1 MEKITMKEKID
12 VQKPDDLGLDIS
24 DLRYFLVMLL
34 FSAVVFFLLISQRLT
49 NTFDGLWNNTW
60 FFGGYWQVVTGRWL
74 WPVID
79 ALRFGIQTEPFNSL
93 LTLSMSA
100 LAVTRLRK
108 FFTEKDSVVTYLAGM
123 AVLASTVTGIQ
134 LSYRFQSPVFGCSFL
149 FSVLAAER
157 VVRAADF
164 RKAVVQGALL
174 LVMSLA
180 CYQTSLDNFCLLLL
194 TYLLLLLF
202 RNVDREKVHAHIERS
217 LCSAAAG
224 MVLYFLL
231 TKLIVWAC
239 GWQMASYNGGADVS
253 VLSILKNLPN
263 AIAETYQL
271 FGAYFFQNYYRHNIL
286 QPVGFFVLVFLALS
300 IGLLNRFRKML
311 HRKNW
316 EYILLGV
323 AALIVLPIMCNA
335 IMLITSEAVWL
346 LQMGEGLNLFVPVCL
361 LLLEGTRT
369 NQPMVKKY
377 VRAART
383 GAVVLAV
390 LVVYGNV
397 CSAVIDQE
405 AMYEGRKTLKSMSD
419 HIADDLMSSGYFDDN
434 EQLPVLFVGRPSSNS
449 SFMKREYYLYA
460 NPYAQMGRFWLN
472 DYSARASWKAV
483 FRDIT
488 PAKLKHCSVEQ
499 YGELYSRTELEQM
512 PVYPQEGYI
521 QQIDGVVVVKISDD
535 YKVDKEFAPLID
547 LGELFQLI
555 MDDINDS

>member
-1 MEKITMKEKID
+1 MKEKID
-12 VQKPDDLGLDIS
+12 VQKPDDLGLDIL

-100 LAVTRLRK
+100 LAVTLLRK

-134 LSYRFQSPVFGCSFL
+134 L
-149 FSVLAAER
+149 
-157 VVRAADF
+157 
-164 RKAVVQGALL
+164 
-174 LVMSLA
+174 
-180 CYQTSLDNFCLLLL
+180 
-194 TYLLLLLF
+194 LLF
-202 RNVDREKVHAHIERS
+202 RNVDREKVHAHIGRS

-369 NQPMVKKY
+369 NQPMVKK
-377 VRAART
+377 
-383 GAVVLAV
+383 
-390 LVVYGNV
+390 
-397 CSAVIDQE
+397 
-405 AMYEGRKTLKSMSD
+405 
-419 HIADDLMSSGYFDDN
+419 
-434 EQLPVLFVGRPSSNS
+434 
-449 SFMKREYYLYA
+449 
-460 NPYAQMGRFWLN
+460 
-472 DYSARASWKAV
+472 
-483 FRDIT
+483 
-488 PAKLKHCSVEQ
+488 
-499 YGELYSRTELEQM
+499 
-512 PVYPQEGYI
+512 
-521 QQIDGVVVVKISDD
+521 
-535 YKVDKEFAPLID
+535 
-547 LGELFQLI
+547 
-555 MDDINDS
+555 